1 MIETLL
7 PFLNKNLSSKL
18 KENLT
23 QDFKKTD
30 KFMLI
35 ISFVNFLVVSGL
47 SSISY
52 GTYIF
57 GLVAGG
63 LVFLLT
69 FIGFK
74 FFCGTV
80 ISRTIFGVAFMIYPA
95 IMIAQNLGF
104 IEMHFG
110 FFILVAALA
119 SYKDITA
126 LLAATVTA
134 ATYHLLFTYLQLNN
148 VSIGGM
154 EIIIFNHG
162 CSWEVSLLHI
172 TFFAVEAVILLFAIS
187 SAVRQYVIANKL
199 QIESEKSY
207 ELLNQDNKNNQVV
220 ISSTIEIANKVISGD
235 LSQRVQGETS
245 NENIK
250 ALKDIINNMI
260 TNLEEKIAKDINVIT
275 KVLNEFS
282 SQNFCGRIEDKGQI
296 SQNLNNLS
304 NTITEILSENKSN
317 GLTLQKSSDI
327 LVSNVNIL
335 NTNSNESAASLEET
349 AAAIEQ
355 ITGNIRSNTENI
367 KKMSIFANELTNSA
381 NEGEKLANAT
391 NSAMDEINTQV
402 SNINEA
408 ITVIDQI
415 AFQTNILSLNAA
427 VEAATAGEAG
437 RGFAVV
443 AAEVRNLAARSAEAA
458 NEIKALVGNANIKAN
473 EGKKIADS
481 MIKGYSSLNDNIA
494 KTSELIETVTTASNE
509 QLTGIEQINDA
520 VNQLDQKTQQNVS
533 VANLTNDAAS
543 QISYIAQTI
552 LSSANS
558 KEFNGKDSIEEKK
571 IDNIKTSIKPEV
583 KSADVKKQV
592 ITKSLNIEKKKVISS
607 SKDNDEWESF

>member
-7 PFLNKNLSSKL
+7 PFLDKNLSNEL

-23 QDFKKTD
+23 EDFKKTD

-35 ISFVNFLVVSGL
+35 ISFVNFLVVSAL
-47 SSISY
+47 TSISY

-57 GLVAGG
+57 GIVAGG
-63 LVFLLT
+63 AIFLLT
-69 FIGFK
+69 FLAYK
-74 FFCGTV
+74 FFCGTA
-80 ISRTIFGVAFMIYPA
+80 ISRIIFGVAFMIYPA
-95 IMIAQNLGF
+95 IMISQNLGL

-134 ATYHLLFTYLQLNN
+134 ATYHLFFTYLQLNN

-162 CSWEVSLLHI
+162 CSWGVSFLHI
-172 TFFAVEAVILLFAIS
+172 AFFAVEAVILLFAIS
-187 SAVRQYVIANKL
+187 SAVRQYIIANKL
-199 QIESEKSY
+199 QIDSEKSY
-207 ELLNQDNKNNQVV
+207 EALTQENKNNQVI

-260 TNLEEKIAKDINVIT
+260 SNLEEKIAKDINGII
-275 KVLNEFS
+275 KILNDFS
-282 SQNFCGRIEDKGQI
+282 NQNFTGRIDDKGQI
-296 SQNLNNLS
+296 SQNLNNLA

-355 ITGNIRSNTENI
+355 ITGNIRSNTENV
-367 KKMSIFANELTNSA
+367 KKMSIFATQVTNSA

-391 NSAMDEINTQV
+391 NNAMDEINTQV

-458 NEIKALVGNANIKAN
+458 NEIKSLVGNANIKAN

-481 MIKGYSSLNDNIA
+481 MIKGYSSLNENIT
-494 KTSELIETVTTASNE
+494 KTSELIETVTMASKE

-533 VANLTNDAAS
+533 VANFTNDAAS
-543 QISYIAQTI
+543 QISFIAQTI

-558 KEFNGKDSIEEKK
+558 KEFNGKDSIKEKN
-571 IDNIKTSIKPEV
+571 IDNIKASSKPEV
-583 KSADVKKQV
+583 KSNEIKKQV
-592 ITKSLNIEKKKVISS
+592 VSKPLKVEEKKIITPK
-607 SKDNDEWESF
+607 KDDDEWESF

>member
-7 PFLNKNLSSKL
+7 PFLDKNLSEEL
-18 KENLT
+18 KEKLT
-23 QDFKKTD
+23 QDFKKND
-30 KFMLI
+30 KFMLV
-35 ISFVNFLVVSGL
+35 ISFVNFLVVSSL
-47 SSISY
+47 TSISY

-57 GLVAGG
+57 GLIAGG

-69 FIGFK
+69 FIGYK

-148 VSIGGM
+148 VSIGGT

-162 CSWEVSLLHI
+162 CSWGVSFLHI
-172 TFFAVEAVILLFAIS
+172 AFFAVEAVILLFAIS
-187 SAVRQYVIANKL
+187 SAVRQYTIANKL
-199 QIESEKSY
+199 QIESEKSFDILTQ
-207 ELLNQDNKNNQVV
+207 ENKKNQVI
-220 ISSTIEIANKVISGD
+220 ISSTIEIANKVIAGD

-260 TNLEEKIAKDINVIT
+260 SNLEGKIAKDINVIT
-275 KVLNEFS
+275 KILNEFS
-282 SQNFCGRIEDKGQI
+282 SQNFTGRIDDKGQI
-296 SQNLNNLS
+296 SQNLNNLA

-327 LVSNVNIL
+327 LVENVNIL

-355 ITGNIRSNTENI
+355 ITGNIRSNSENI

-381 NEGEKLANAT
+381 NEGENLANAT
-391 NSAMDEINTQV
+391 NNAMDEINTQV
-402 SNINEA
+402 TNINEA

-458 NEIKALVGNANIKAN
+458 NEIKSLVGNANIKAN

-481 MIKGYSSLNDNIA
+481 MIKGYSSLNDNIS
-494 KTSELIETVTTASNE
+494 KTSELIEIVTMASKE
-509 QLTGIEQINDA
+509 QLSGIEQINDA

-533 VANLTNDAAS
+533 VANFTNDAAS
-543 QISYIAQTI
+543 QISFIAQTI
-552 LSSANS
+552 LTSANS
-558 KEFNGKDSIEEKK
+558 KEFNGKNSIKEKNIDSIKVSTKTESKVTNIKKQELTKPLNIEEKK
-571 IDNIKTSIKPEV
+571 
-583 KSADVKKQV
+583 V
-592 ITKSLNIEKKKVISS
+592 ILSN
-607 SKDNDEWESF
+607 KDNDEWESF

>member
-1 MIETLL
+1 
-7 PFLNKNLSSKL
+7 
-18 KENLT
+18 
-23 QDFKKTD
+23 
-30 KFMLI
+30 
-35 ISFVNFLVVSGL
+35 
-47 SSISY
+47 
-52 GTYIF
+52 
-57 GLVAGG
+57 
-63 LVFLLT
+63 
-69 FIGFK
+69 
-74 FFCGTV
+74 
-80 ISRTIFGVAFMIYPA
+80 
-95 IMIAQNLGF
+95 
-104 IEMHFG
+104 
-110 FFILVAALA
+110 
-119 SYKDITA
+119 
-126 LLAATVTA
+126 
-134 ATYHLLFTYLQLNN
+134 
-148 VSIGGM
+148 M

-162 CSWEVSLLHI
+162 CSWEVALLHI
-172 TFFAVEAVILLFAIS
+172 GFFAVEAVILLFAIS
-187 SAVRQYVIANKL
+187 SAARQYIIANKL

-207 ELLNQDNKNNQVV
+207 EILTQDNKNNQVI

-260 TNLEEKIAKDINVIT
+260 SNLEEKIAKDINVII

-282 SQNFCGRIEDKGQI
+282 SQNFTGRIDDKGQI
-296 SQNLNNLS
+296 SHNLNNLA

-327 LVSNVNIL
+327 LVENVNIL
-335 NTNSNESAASLEET
+335 NRNSNESAASLEET

-355 ITGNIRSNTENI
+355 ITGNIRSNSENI
-367 KKMSIFANELTNSA
+367 KKMSIFASELTNSA

-458 NEIKALVGNANIKAN
+458 NEIKSLVGNANIKAN

-481 MIKGYSSLNDNIA
+481 MIKGYSSLNDNIS
-494 KTSELIETVTTASNE
+494 KTSDLIETVTTASKE

-533 VANLTNDAAS
+533 VANFTNDAAS
-543 QISYIAQTI
+543 QISFIAQTI

-558 KEFNGKDSIEEKK
+558 KEFNGKDSIKEKN
-571 IDNIKTSIKPEV
+571 IDNIKASSNSEV
-583 KSADVKKQV
+583 KASSMKKQV
-592 ITKSLNIEKKKVISS
+592 ANKPSKFEDKKVLSS
-607 SKDNDEWESF
+607 SKDNDKWESF

>member
-7 PFLNKNLSSKL
+7 PFLDKNLSSKL

-23 QDFKKTD
+23 EDFKKTD

-57 GLVAGG
+57 GLVSGG
-63 LVFLLT
+63 LVFILT
-69 FIGFK
+69 FIGYK

-162 CSWEVSLLHI
+162 CSWEVSFLHI
-172 TFFAVEAVILLFAIS
+172 AFFAVEAVILLFAIS
-187 SAVRQYVIANKL
+187 SAVRQYIIANKL

-207 ELLNQDNKNNQVV
+207 EILTQDNKNNQVV

-260 TNLEEKIAKDINVIT
+260 SNLEEKIAKDINVII

-282 SQNFCGRIEDKGQI
+282 NQNFTGRIDDKGQI
-296 SQNLNNLS
+296 SHNLNNLA

-327 LVSNVNIL
+327 LVENVNIL
-335 NTNSNESAASLEET
+335 NRNSNESAASLEET

-355 ITGNIRSNTENI
+355 ITGNIRSNSENI
-367 KKMSIFANELTNSA
+367 KKMSIFASELTNSA

-458 NEIKALVGNANIKAN
+458 NEIKSLVGNANIKAN

-481 MIKGYSSLNDNIA
+481 MIKGYSSLNENIS
-494 KTSELIETVTTASNE
+494 KTSDLIETVTTASNE

-533 VANLTNDAAS
+533 VANFTNDAAS
-543 QISYIAQTI
+543 QISFIAQTI

-558 KEFNGKDSIEEKK
+558 KEFNGKDSIKEKN
-571 IDNIKTSIKPEV
+571 IDNTKASSNSEV
-583 KSADVKKQV
+583 KATSMKKQV
-592 ITKSLNIEKKKVISS
+592 VNKPSKVEDEKVLSS

>member
-7 PFLNKNLSSKL
+7 PFLDKNLSNEL
-18 KENLT
+18 KEELT

-35 ISFVNFLVVSGL
+35 ISFVNFLVVSAL
-47 SSISY
+47 TSIGY

-63 LVFLLT
+63 LVFTLT
-69 FIGFK
+69 FIAYK
-74 FFCGTV
+74 FFCGTI

-95 IMIAQNLGF
+95 IMIAQNLGL

-162 CSWEVSLLHI
+162 CSWEVSFLHI
-172 TFFAVEAVILLFAIS
+172 AFFAVEAVILLFAIS
-187 SAVRQYVIANKL
+187 SAVKQYIIANKL
-199 QIESEKSY
+199 QIDSEKSY
-207 ELLNQDNKNNQVV
+207 EVLTQENKKNQVV
-220 ISSTIEIANKVISGD
+220 ISSTIEIANKVIAGD
-235 LSQRVQGETS
+235 LSQRVVGETS

-260 TNLEEKIAKDINVIT
+260 SNLEEKIAKDINVIINI
-275 KVLNEFS
+275 LNDFS
-282 SQNFCGRIEDKGQI
+282 SQNFTGRIDDKGQI
-296 SQNLNNLS
+296 SENLNKLA

-335 NTNSNESAASLEET
+335 NANSNESAASLEET

-355 ITGNIRSNTENI
+355 ITGNIRNNTENV
-367 KKMSIFANELTNSA
+367 KKMSIFATQVTNSA

-391 NSAMDEINTQV
+391 NNAMDEINTQV

-458 NEIKALVGNANIKAN
+458 NEIKSLVGNANIKAN

-481 MIKGYSSLNDNIA
+481 MIKGYGSLNENIT
-494 KTSELIETVTTASNE
+494 KTSELIETVTMASKE
-509 QLTGIEQINDA
+509 QLAGIEQINDA

-533 VANLTNDAAS
+533 VANFTNDAAN
-543 QISYIAQTI
+543 QISFIAQTI

-558 KEFNGKDSIEEKK
+558 KQFNGKDSIKEKN
-571 IDNIKTSIKPEV
+571 IDNVKASTKPEV
-583 KSADVKKQV
+583 KSNDIKKQV
-592 ITKSLNIEKKKVISS
+592 VSKPIKIEEKKVVT
-607 SKDNDEWESF
+607 SKKDDEEWESF

>member
-1 MIETLL
+1 MIESLL
-7 PFLNKNLSSKL
+7 PFLDKNLSSELKDKL
-18 KENLT
+18 ME
-23 QDFKKTD
+23 DFKKTD

-57 GLVAGG
+57 GLISGG

-69 FIGFK
+69 FIGYK
-74 FFCGTV
+74 FFRGTA
-80 ISRTIFGVAFMIYPA
+80 ISRIIFGISFMIYPA
-95 IMIAQNLGF
+95 IMIAQNLGY

-154 EIIIFNHG
+154 EIVIFNHG
-162 CSWEVSLLHI
+162 CSWEVALLHI
-172 TFFAVEAVILLFAIS
+172 GFFAVEVVILLFAIS
-187 SAVRQYVIANKL
+187 SAARQYIIANKL

-207 ELLNQDNKNNQVV
+207 EILTQDNKNNQVI

-260 TNLEEKIAKDINVIT
+260 SNLEEKIAKDINVII

-282 SQNFCGRIEDKGQI
+282 SQNFTGRIDDKGQI
-296 SQNLNNLS
+296 SHNLNNLA

-327 LVSNVNIL
+327 LVENVNIL
-335 NTNSNESAASLEET
+335 NRNSNESAASLEET

-367 KKMSIFANELTNSA
+367 KKMSIFASELKNSA
-381 NEGEKLANAT
+381 NDGEKLANAT

-458 NEIKALVGNANIKAN
+458 NEIKSLVGNANIKAN

-481 MIKGYSSLNDNIA
+481 MIKGYSSLNDNIS
-494 KTSELIETVTTASNE
+494 KTSDLIETVTTASKE

-533 VANLTNDAAS
+533 VANFTNDAAS
-543 QISYIAQTI
+543 QISFIAQTI

-558 KEFNGKDSIEEKK
+558 KEFNGKDSIKEKN
-571 IDNIKTSIKPEV
+571 IDNIKASSNSEV
-583 KSADVKKQV
+583 KASSMKKQV
-592 ITKSLNIEKKKVISS
+592 ANKSSKFEDKKVLSS

>member
-7 PFLNKNLSSKL
+7 PFLDKKLSSEL
-18 KENLT
+18 KEKLV

-35 ISFVNFLVVSGL
+35 ISFVSFLVVSGL

-57 GLVAGG
+57 GLISGG

-69 FIGFK
+69 FVGYK
-74 FFCGTV
+74 FFCGTI

-148 VSIGGM
+148 VSINGM

-162 CSWEVSLLHI
+162 CSWGVSLLHI
-172 TFFAVEAVILLFAIS
+172 AFFAVEAVILLFAIS
-187 SAVRQYVIANKL
+187 SAVRQYTIANKL
-199 QIESEKSY
+199 QIDSEKSF
-207 ELLNQDNKNNQVV
+207 EILTQENKNNQVV

-260 TNLEEKIAKDINVIT
+260 SNLEEKIAKDINVII

-282 SQNFCGRIEDKGQI
+282 NQNFCGRIDDKGT
-296 SQNLNNLS
+296 NLS
-304 NTITEILSENKSN
+304 
-317 GLTLQKSSDI
+317 
-327 LVSNVNIL
+327 
-335 NTNSNESAASLEET
+335 
-349 AAAIEQ
+349 
-355 ITGNIRSNTENI
+355 
-367 KKMSIFANELTNSA
+367 
-381 NEGEKLANAT
+381 
-391 NSAMDEINTQV
+391 
-402 SNINEA
+402 
-408 ITVIDQI
+408 
-415 AFQTNILSLNAA
+415 
-427 VEAATAGEAG
+427 
-437 RGFAVV
+437 
-443 AAEVRNLAARSAEAA
+443 
-458 NEIKALVGNANIKAN
+458 
-473 EGKKIADS
+473 
-481 MIKGYSSLNDNIA
+481 
-494 KTSELIETVTTASNE
+494 
-509 QLTGIEQINDA
+509 
-520 VNQLDQKTQQNVS
+520 
-533 VANLTNDAAS
+533 
-543 QISYIAQTI
+543 
-552 LSSANS
+552 
-558 KEFNGKDSIEEKK
+558 
-571 IDNIKTSIKPEV
+571 
-583 KSADVKKQV
+583 
-592 ITKSLNIEKKKVISS
+592 
-607 SKDNDEWESF
+607 

>member
-7 PFLNKNLSSKL
+7 PFLDKNLSSKL

-23 QDFKKTD
+23 EDFKKTD

-57 GLVAGG
+57 GLVSGG
-63 LVFLLT
+63 LVFILT
-69 FIGFK
+69 FIGYK

-162 CSWEVSLLHI
+162 CSWEVSFLHI
-172 TFFAVEAVILLFAIS
+172 AFFAVEAVILLFAIS
-187 SAVRQYVIANKL
+187 SAVRQYIIANKL

-207 ELLNQDNKNNQVV
+207 EILTQDNKNNQVV

-260 TNLEEKIAKDINVIT
+260 SNLEEKIAKDINVII

-282 SQNFCGRIEDKGQI
+282 NQNFTGRIDDKGQI
-296 SQNLNNLS
+296 SHNLNNLA

-317 GLTLQKSSDI
+317 G
-327 LVSNVNIL
+327 
-335 NTNSNESAASLEET
+335 
-349 AAAIEQ
+349 
-355 ITGNIRSNTENI
+355 
-367 KKMSIFANELTNSA
+367 
-381 NEGEKLANAT
+381 
-391 NSAMDEINTQV
+391 
-402 SNINEA
+402 
-408 ITVIDQI
+408 
-415 AFQTNILSLNAA
+415 
-427 VEAATAGEAG
+427 
-437 RGFAVV
+437 
-443 AAEVRNLAARSAEAA
+443 
-458 NEIKALVGNANIKAN
+458 
-473 EGKKIADS
+473 
-481 MIKGYSSLNDNIA
+481 
-494 KTSELIETVTTASNE
+494 
-509 QLTGIEQINDA
+509 
-520 VNQLDQKTQQNVS
+520 
-533 VANLTNDAAS
+533 
-543 QISYIAQTI
+543 
-552 LSSANS
+552 
-558 KEFNGKDSIEEKK
+558 
-571 IDNIKTSIKPEV
+571 
-583 KSADVKKQV
+583 
-592 ITKSLNIEKKKVISS
+592 
-607 SKDNDEWESF
+607 

>member
-7 PFLNKNLSSKL
+7 PFLDKNLSNKL

-23 QDFKKTD
+23 EDFKKTD

-57 GLVAGG
+57 GLVSGG
-63 LVFLLT
+63 LVFILT
-69 FIGFK
+69 FIGYK

-162 CSWEVSLLHI
+162 CSWEVSFLHI
-172 TFFAVEAVILLFAIS
+172 AFFAVEAVILLFAIS
-187 SAVRQYVIANKL
+187 SAVRQYIIANEL

-207 ELLNQDNKNNQVV
+207 EILTQDNKNNQVV

-260 TNLEEKIAKDINVIT
+260 SNLEEKIAKDINVII

-282 SQNFCGRIEDKGQI
+282 NQNFTGRIDDKGQI
-296 SQNLNNLS
+296 SYNLNNLA

-327 LVSNVNIL
+327 LVENVNIL
-335 NTNSNESAASLEET
+335 NRNSNESAASLEET

-355 ITGNIRSNTENI
+355 ITGNIRSNSENI
-367 KKMSIFANELTNSA
+367 KKMSIFASELTNSA

-458 NEIKALVGNANIKAN
+458 NEIKSLVGNANIKAN

-481 MIKGYSSLNDNIA
+481 MIKGYSSLNDNIS
-494 KTSELIETVTTASNE
+494 KTSDLIETVTTASNE

-533 VANLTNDAAS
+533 VANFTNDAAS
-543 QISYIAQTI
+543 QISFIAQTI

-558 KEFNGKDSIEEKK
+558 KEFNGKDSIKEKNIDNVKASTKLEVKSSDIKKQVVSKPIKIEEKK
-571 IDNIKTSIKPEV
+571 VVTS
-583 KSADVKKQV
+583 KK
-592 ITKSLNIEKKKVISS
+592 
-607 SKDNDEWESF
+607 DDDEWESF